1 KGSIFAPGN
10 YHPDF
15 LQKIIKKQILDYKNN
30 SIKLDDVSG
39 FRKGDIVRISSHES
53 TLSFGFW
60 VENYIQ
66 LSRIIKVDS
75 LNKTLIIEHP

>member
-1 KGSIFAPGN
+1 NISHPLYLRSNIIFDGDFGSLSSLVPKNSAFMKGSIFAPGN

-39 FRKGDIVRISSHES
+39 FRKGDIVR
-53 TLSFGFW
+53 
-60 VENYIQ
+60 
-66 LSRIIKVDS
+66 
-75 LNKTLIIEHP
+75 